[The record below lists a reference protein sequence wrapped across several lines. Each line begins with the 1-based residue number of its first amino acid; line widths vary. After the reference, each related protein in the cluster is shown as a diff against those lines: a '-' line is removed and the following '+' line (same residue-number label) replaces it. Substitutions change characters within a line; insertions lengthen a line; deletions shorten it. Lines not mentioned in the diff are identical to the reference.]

1 VRRNPLSSVRPSDSF
16 FVRLLASLLLIR
28 LGFFVLRLA
37 ARRAFR

>member
-37 ARRAFR
+37 ARRAFG